1 MTRRG
6 VMGATAGLG
15 VLSWGGLGR
24 AGDDGGSIAARM
36 DAAVERA
43 VVDADFSGSLM
54 LKRGDQIVYQRA
66 VGQAERVF
74 GAANRI
80 DTRFNVA
87 SIGKMFT
94 ATAILRLVEQRRV
107 DLDTPVLRY
116 LPDYPAPAIAGQI
129 TARQLLSHSSGVG
142 NYWEAIAQKPPQAF
156 VESRDFLP
164 LIADQPLDFTPGDGS
179 AIPTAAM

>member
-43 VVDADFSGSLM
+43 VVDADFSGALM
-54 LKRGDQIVYQRA
+54 LKRGDQVVYQRA

-74 GAANRI
+74 GAANGI

-116 LPDYPAPAIAGQI
+116 LPDYPPPPSPGRSRRDNCCRTAPASATTG
-129 TARQLLSHSSGVG
+129 RRSPKSRPRPSSRP
-142 NYWEAIAQKPPQAF
+142 AT
-156 VESRDFLP
+156 SCL
-164 LIADQPLDFTPGDGS
+164 
-179 AIPTAAM
+179 